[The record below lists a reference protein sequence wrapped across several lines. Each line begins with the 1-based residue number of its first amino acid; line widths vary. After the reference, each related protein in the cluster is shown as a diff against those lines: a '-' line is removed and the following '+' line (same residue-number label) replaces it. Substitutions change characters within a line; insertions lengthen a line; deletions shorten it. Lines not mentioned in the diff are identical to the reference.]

1 MALSGDKSKIL
12 VTKTSEVPQIHINV
26 DNSILS
32 PTQSERYLGLYF
44 SSNMTWKNYLYGETR
59 REKDN
64 YQGLINI
71 LNTRLGML
79 RKISKHASKQKLMI
93 LFDGIIISKLR
104 YNIGIYGNIWIK
116 DQNCENQ
123 QRFVTFTKKD
133 NERLQK

>member
-1 MALSGDKSKIL
+1 MALSGDKSKIM
-12 VTKTSEVPQIHINV
+12 VTKTSAVPQIYINF

-44 SSNMTWKNYLYGETR
+44 SSNMTWKNYLYGETW

-71 LNTRLGML
+71 LNSRLGML

-93 LFDGIIISKLR
+93 LVDGIILSKLR

-116 DQNCENQ
+116 EQ
-123 QRFVTFTKKD
+123 
-133 NERLQK
+133 